1 MAQTPRPAPPRG
13 RPAPRFLRDTRARLD
28 LQVTPY
34 AFVTP
39 YFLLFLVF
47 GLFPLGYTAWVS
59 LHDWSLLGGQEGWVG
74 LGNYEALL
82 GDHHFWN
89 SLLNTLGMF
98 LIATVPQLVVA
109 LVLAQLLNARLRAP
123 TFWRMGILLPTVTSV
138 AAVGIV
144 FTAMFSRDTG
154 VINWMLGLVGIEPL
168 TWQDHRWSAW
178 IAIATMVDW
187 RWTGY
192 NALILLAALQAVP
205 RDLYEAARLDGAS
218 AVQQFRL
225 ITIPML
231 RPTLVFV
238 VVVSTIGGVQLFTE
252 PLLFN
257 PGGDSLSGGTTNQF
271 QTTAMYLI
279 HEAFVGQRFGYA
291 SAVAWVLFLVIAAVA
306 AVNLLLLRRV
316 RGID

>member
-1 MAQTPRPAPPRG
+1 M
-13 RPAPRFLRDTRARLD
+13 
-28 LQVTPY
+28 TPY